1 MFLFDCKKPISQLP
15 ESFDEGSFAFFKR
28 DEIKLL
34 SIPESDH
41 ELIWPYYDKRDDGV
55 WGLRADWMDGKPNI
69 MIESKPK

>member
-1 MFLFDCKKPISQLP
+1 
-15 ESFDEGSFAFFKR
+15 
-28 DEIKLL
+28 LL